1 MLQPKPFCWTNSLF
15 PMANCHSTWGLRY
28 HQFSMSTLKSIFSF
42 HAVSSVSFVSA
53 NALIAH
59 SVVTTG
65 AWGVLYSHAFPS
77 PLPPR
82 IQAPWLSHL
91 YSCSPLFCLNYCNG
105 MVQETHS
112 LCGNS
117 LPPLLGAQNTFPFIF
132 ISLQGGYVTS
142 PSPALASC
150 APSGLDP
157 GHLGWELFAYIAV
170 SRETRNF
177 TGARRTFC
185 WSSQVEVS
193 SHVLNTCCRWQMNG
207 QRWRLL
213 KE

>member
-1 MLQPKPFCWTNSLF
+1 MGAQVPPIQHVYIEINLLLPCCVLCIFRLSKCPHRTLSGHNRSLRS
-15 PMANCHSTWGLRY
+15 PV
-28 HQFSMSTLKSIFSF
+28 FSCFSF
-42 HAVSSVSFVSA
+42 TTSS
-53 NALIAH
+53 
-59 SVVTTG
+59 
-65 AWGVLYSHAFPS
+65 SHPGS
-77 PLPPR
+77 D
-82 IQAPWLSHL
+82 QAPWLSHL

-105 MVQETHS
+105 MVQGTHS

-170 SRETRNF
+170 SCETRNF
-177 TGARRTFC
+177 AGARRTFC
-185 WSSQVEVS
+185 
-193 SHVLNTCCRWQMNG
+193 
-207 QRWRLL
+207 
-213 KE
+213 